1 MNKIFLTQDG
11 EVLRVQKRGQ
21 ILLTLNAKENGNAA
35 VAKRWEDVED
45 LRVTANIPNVSGIVR
60 LPHTFDGSDMTIAAH
75 YEWHDCNVMVIGN
88 LGGVPFEFNIELKVD
103 AAAAETTSAIVEV
116 PALDA
121 GGAGG
126 SAGGGMVEVTHEQL
140 KAMRDA
146 GQLVAGQQYRI
157 TDYVAT
163 TTDPESRSANH
174 PFDIIVTAD
183 NERTLSE
190 SARAIAHA
198 GDTYFEKCNLA
209 AWRLQYCIDN
219 NIDRFFWAQQA
230 SDGYQIYVQDLG
242 AYVTATLVS
251 SEDTTYDGFP
261 YRFVAKYSG
270 QSIVIWSQAL
280 SGSGVL
286 IYVSIAGSMALH
298 ADIAHAVT
306 EEGKGVIYR
315 MIDENNNDMPYD
327 FKGIQFKRYKITACE
342 KSPSLVGKY
351 ASITKSENIG
361 IDVDDFR
368 WAYLF
373 NVMMDGL
380 DEDDSVGFYLG
391 IPRDCKQEFDPAL
404 PNGVCMQNA
413 DDSFSDSCYG
423 WTCGNDCHSWTC
435 GNDCYGW
442 TCGNDCD
449 SWTCG
454 NDCYGWTCGD
464 NCHSWTC
471 GNYCPYWTCG
481 NDCYSWTCGNDC
493 DSWTCGNDCRWW
505 YIQNSSCSYFR
516 ILEGVTGTSMKI
528 INIPFVANANYQQ
541 VAGMKT
547 DGTLRVWN
555 PADV

>member
-126 SAGGGMVEVTHEQL
+126 SAGGGMIEITHAQL

-163 TTDPESRSANH
+163 TTDHESRSANH

-183 NERTLSE
+183 NERTLNE

-209 AWRLQYCIDN
+209 AWQLMYCIDN
-219 NIDRFFWAQQA
+219 DTSRFAWAQE
-230 SDGYQIYVQDLG
+230 GGEFYQIIISSLG
-242 AYVTATLVS
+242 FSGLLTFES
-251 SEDTTYDGFP
+251 DSDTTISGFP
-261 YRFVAKYSG
+261 YRFTFNYEGSEIAILAPQKTFSTQTQCYLVGFTPQPYGIDAD
-270 QSIVIWSQAL
+270 SITYTIQE
-280 SGSGVL
+280 
-286 IYVSIAGSMALH
+286 
-298 ADIAHAVT
+298 D
-306 EEGKGVIYR
+306 GKGVVYR

-327 FKGIQFKRYKITACE
+327 FKGIQFKRYKITAT
-342 KSPSLVGKY
+342 SGTSSSLIGKW
-351 ASITKSENIG
+351 AAKGNPHLT
-361 IDVDDFR
+361 IDEDDFR
-368 WAYLF
+368 FAYLF
-373 NVMMDGL
+373 NVMIDDL

-391 IPRDCKQEFDPAL
+391 TPKNCKSEDCEGAL
-404 PNGVCMQNA
+404 MNGVCMQNLDA
-413 DDSFSDSCYG
+413 EKSCSG
-423 WTCGNDCHSWTC
+423 WTCKNK
-435 GNDCYGW
+435 
-442 TCGNDCD
+442 
-449 SWTCG
+449 
-454 NDCYGWTCGD
+454 
-464 NCHSWTC
+464 
-471 GNYCPYWTCG
+471 
-481 NDCYSWTCGNDC
+481 CYSWTCGNDC
-493 DSWTCGNDCRWW
+493 IGWSCGAYCYCWTCGDN
-505 YIQNSSCSYFR
+505 CSYWTCQNACPYWTCGDVCSYWYCSSSAFWTCNRSGNWRCLSDNDNWR
-516 ILEGVTGTSMKI
+516 IAGEAHYFTI
-528 INIPFVANANYQQ
+528 INANFDEPTEITPRYNTFVSRNTN
-541 VAGMKT
+541 GELK
-547 DGTLRVWN
+547 VWN
-555 PADV
+555 PADLVQ

>member
-126 SAGGGMVEVTHEQL
+126 GAGGGMVEVTHAQL

-183 NERTLSE
+183 NERTLNE

-209 AWRLQYCIDN
+209 AWQLMYCIDN
-219 NIDRFFWAQQA
+219 NTNRFYWAQK
-230 SDGYQIYVQDLG
+230 GGEFYQIKIQDF
-242 AYVTATLVS
+242 YIVINATLVS
-251 SEDTTYDGFP
+251 SEDTTYEGYP
-261 YRFVAKYSG
+261 YRFTAEFAGEIGIY
-270 QSIVIWSQAL
+270 WSQAL

-286 IYVSIAGSMALH
+286 VKANTFPDTEFH
-298 ADIAHAVT
+298 ADINYSIT
-306 EEGKGVIYR
+306 EDGKGVVWR

-327 FKGIQFKRYKITACE
+327 FKGIQFKRYKILSAS
-342 KSPSLVGKY
+342 KDSNVGLY
-351 ASITKSENIG
+351 ATKDIESIS
-361 IDVDDFR
+361 IDESDFR
-368 WAYLF
+368 WCYLF
-373 NVMMDGL
+373 NVEMDDL
-380 DEDDSVGFYLG
+380 NEDDSTGFYLG
-391 IPRDCKQEFDPAL
+391 TPHSCCAHEIVDRELMGIRFL
-404 PNGVCMQNA
+404 PN
-413 DDSFSDSCYG
+413 
-423 WTCGNDCHSWTC
+423 
-435 GNDCYGW
+435 
-442 TCGNDCD
+442 
-449 SWTCG
+449 
-454 NDCYGWTCGD
+454 
-464 NCHSWTC
+464 
-471 GNYCPYWTCG
+471 
-481 NDCYSWTCGNDC
+481 
-493 DSWTCGNDCRWW
+493 
-505 YIQNSSCSYFR
+505 
-516 ILEGVTGTSMKI
+516 
-528 INIPFVANANYQQ
+528 FVNYQKQ
-541 VAGMKT
+541 GMGQSLYGLSVKPDTEFLTLYYGCDGIVIGARCSNLFIVSSDYCEIVDNTHNAEMHILQGHIAGFVSGVVKSR
-547 DGTLRVWN
+547 DKLE
-555 PADV
+555 

>member
-183 NERTLSE
+183 NERTLNE

-209 AWRLQYCIDN
+209 AWQLMYCLDN
-219 NIDRFFWAQQA
+219 DTSRFAWAQEGGEFYEFSVRA
-230 SDGYQIYVQDLG
+230 FGAGGSAKLESD
-242 AYVTATLVS
+242 S
-251 SEDTTYDGFP
+251 DTTISGFP
-261 YRFVAKYSG
+261 YRFTVNY
-270 QSIVIWSQAL
+270 Q
-280 SGSGVL
+280 GSEIAILAPQKTFSTPTVCYFVGIATDPTQV
-286 IYVSIAGSMALH
+286 YVDYITYKIQE
-298 ADIAHAVT
+298 D
-306 EEGKGVIYR
+306 GKGVVYR

-327 FKGIQFKRYKITACE
+327 FKGIQFKRYKITRCDNI
-342 KSPSLVGKY
+342 PSFVGKY
-351 ASITKSENIG
+351 GAKG
-361 IDVDDFR
+361 IDIPYSVDSDDFR
-368 WAYLF
+368 FAYLF
-373 NVMMDGL
+373 NVMMNDL

-391 IPRDCKQEFDPAL
+391 IPKNCKISHAGSL
-404 PNGVCMQNA
+404 PNCVCMQ
-413 DDSFSDSCYG
+413 DMTSGESSCSDWESLFG
-423 WTCGNDCHSWTC
+423 TNWTCMNGCS
-435 GNDCYGW
+435 GW
-442 TCGNDCD
+442 RSNG
-449 SWTCG
+449 SK
-454 NDCYGWTCGD
+454 WTCGD
-464 NCHSWTC
+464 SCDKWFTENS
-471 GNYCPYWTCG
+471 GNWMCEGDNSYWECSAG
-481 NDCYSWTCGNDC
+481 GWAVKSHV
-493 DSWTCGNDCRWW
+493 W
-505 YIQNSSCSYFR
+505 YFN
-516 ILEGVTGTSMKI
+516 ILSFFEGVVDF
-528 INIPFVANANYQQ
+528 IPSVNYPQF
-541 VAGMKT
+541 AAENTNGELK
-547 DGTLRVWN
+547 VWN
-555 PADV
+555 PADLVQ

>member
-126 SAGGGMVEVTHEQL
+126 SAGGGMVEVTHAQL

-219 NIDRFFWAQQA
+219 DAERFAWA
-230 SDGYQIYVQDLG
+230 DD
-242 AYVTATLVS
+242 
-251 SEDTTYDGFP
+251 EN
-261 YRFVAKYSG
+261 
-270 QSIVIWSQAL
+270 
-280 SGSGVL
+280 
-286 IYVSIAGSMALH
+286 
-298 ADIAHAVT
+298 
-306 EEGKGVIYR
+306 GKGVVFR
-315 MIDENNNDMPYD
+315 MIDENNNDIPYD
-327 FKGIQFKRYKITACE
+327 FKGIQFKRYEIT
-342 KSPSLVGKY
+342 SV
-351 ASITKSENIG
+351 TM
-361 IDVDDFR
+361 DDFSPLEGCFSVIVEGHATSESIVLSDEPR
-368 WAYLF
+368 FAYLF
-373 NVMMDGL
+373 DVML
-380 DEDDSVGFYLG
+380 DDLDVDDSVGFYLG
-391 IPRDCKQEFDPAL
+391 TPHDCKMEECESEETHAKVL
-404 PNGVCMQNA
+404 PNGVSIQTQQGGQSTHSWKCG
-413 DDSFSDSCYG
+413 SDSI
-423 WTCGNDCHSWTC
+423 
-435 GNDCYGW
+435 
-442 TCGNDCD
+442 
-449 SWTCG
+449 
-454 NDCYGWTCGD
+454 GWTCGD
-464 NCHSWTC
+464 QCSGWTC
-471 GNYCPYWTCG
+471 GSFCSYWTCG
-481 NDCYSWTCGNDC
+481 RACSNWKCDDLNIGWICSAGCNYWT
-493 DSWTCGNDCRWW
+493 SVATCIRW
-505 YIQNSSCSYFR
+505 SCPVGCSYFH
-516 ILEGVTGTSMKI
+516 ILSSVFNVHL
-528 INIPFVANANYQQ
+528 NITPYSLEQAITQFVSKNSN
-541 VAGMKT
+541 GELK
-547 DGTLRVWN
+547 VWN
-555 PADV
+555 PADLVQ